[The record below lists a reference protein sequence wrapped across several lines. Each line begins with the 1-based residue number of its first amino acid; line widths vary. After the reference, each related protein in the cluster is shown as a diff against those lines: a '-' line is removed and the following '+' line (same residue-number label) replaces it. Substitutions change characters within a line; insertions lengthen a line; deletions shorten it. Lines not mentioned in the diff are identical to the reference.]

1 MTSVK
6 TVLIS
11 GAGVAGPT
19 LAYWLARHGFRPTV
33 VEQAQGL
40 RSSGSPVD
48 VRGPAVGVA
57 EAMGIMPMLRAAATD
72 VTALTFVDDNGRRVG
87 GMRLGQTR
95 GEVELPRFDLATIL
109 HEAAHEE
116 AEYIFADSIATLAQ
130 DDAGVDVTFER
141 AAPRRFDLV
150 VGADGLHSRTRRLV
164 FGDESRFVRHMG
176 VWIATL
182 SVDGLDLAPHEMLMH
197 NAPGRALALHPNRG
211 NPGAAFIFRGPWE
224 PGFNHRDTAE
234 HKRLLTAAY
243 SGGGWR
249 TPEILQRVSATDD
262 LYFDSVSQV
271 RLDRWSAGR
280 VALLGDAAS
289 CVSLF
294 GDGSTLAMV
303 GAATLAESLAA
314 TPGNLAEALRRYE
327 QTHRTLVAPKQRNV
341 ARAASLLVPATRIGI
356 TTRNVAARLLSL
368 RGLRTDPSTRP
379 TVPSPRF
386 EESTQ
391 RSVVS
396 ADDDRAGGASGG
408 Q

>member
-1 MTSVK
+1 MK

-57 EAMGIMPMLRAAATD
+57 EAMGIMPRLRAAATD
-72 VTALTFVDDNGRRVG
+72 VTALTFVDDSGRRVG

-116 AEYIFADSIATLAQ
+116 AEYIFSDSIATLAQ
-130 DDAGVDVTFER
+130 DEAGVDVTFER

-150 VGADGLHSRTRRLV
+150 VGADGLHSQTRRLV
-164 FGDESRFVRHMG
+164 FGDEGRFVRHMG
-176 VWIATL
+176 LWVATL
-182 SVDGLDLAPHEMLMH
+182 PVDGLDLPPHEVLMH

-234 HKRLLTAAY
+234 HKRLLTASY

-249 TPEILQRVSATDD
+249 TPELLQRVRASDD

-294 GDGSTLAMV
+294 GDGSTLAMA

-314 TPGNLAEALRRYE
+314 TPGNVAEALRRYE

-368 RGLRTDPSTRP
+368 RGLRTGRSTRP
-379 TVPSPRF
+379 AISGPRF
-386 EESTQ
+386 EEPVQ
-391 RSVVS
+391 RGAVS

>member
-1 MTSVK
+1 MTSIK

-11 GAGVAGPT
+11 GAGIAGPA

-48 VRGPAVGVA
+48 VRGPAVPVA
-57 EAMGIMPMLRAAATD
+57 EAMGIMPRLRAAATD
-72 VTALTFVDDNGRRVG
+72 VTALSFMDDSGRRVSS
-87 GMRLGQTR
+87 MRIGQTR

-109 HEAAHEE
+109 HEAARDE
-116 AEYIFADSIATLAQ
+116 AEYLFADSIATLVP
-130 DDAGVDVTFER
+130 DEAGVDVTFER
-141 AAPRRFDLV
+141 ATPRRFDLV

-164 FGDESRFVRHMG
+164 FGDEGRFVRHLG

-182 SVDGLDLAPHEMLMH
+182 AVDGLDLAPHEVLMH

-211 NPGAAFIFRGPWE
+211 NPGAAFIFRGPWV
-224 PGFNHRDTAE
+224 PGFDHRDIAE

-249 TPEILQRVSATDD
+249 TPELLERLRASDD

-271 RLDRWSAGR
+271 RLDRWSTGR

-294 GDGSTLAMV
+294 GDGSTLAIA

-314 TPGNLAEALRRYE
+314 TPRDVRGALRRYE
-327 QTHRTLVAPKQRNV
+327 QTHRKLVAPKQRNV
-341 ARAASLLVPATRIGI
+341 ARVASLLVPATRLGI
-356 TTRNVAARLLSL
+356 AARNAAIRLLSL
-368 RGLRTDPSTRP
+368 KRAAENPHRT
-379 TVPSPRF
+379 
-386 EESTQ
+386 
-391 RSVVS
+391 
-396 ADDDRAGGASGG
+396 GA
-408 Q
+408 